1 LCLRATNNANG
12 QALRDFIFGI
22 MRENQ
27 SDPAPRCDAD
37 LNKLKKLL
45 SARCDQAWVLEF

>member
-1 LCLRATNNANG
+1 LCLRATNNAKG

-27 SDPAPRCDAD
+27 SAPRCDAD